1 VDVAI
6 VWGPIAGYFAAR
18 SPVPLE
24 LTPVTPKIDL
34 PYLPFV
40 FDIAMGVRRG
50 DSTFRKELDAV
61 IVRRASSID
70 SILGAYDVPLIHV
83 RGRPAGAQ

>member
-1 VDVAI
+1 
-6 VWGPIAGYFAAR
+6 
-18 SPVPLE
+18 
-24 LTPVTPKIDL
+24 
-34 PYLPFV
+34 
-40 FDIAMGVRRG
+40 MGVRRG

-83 RGRPAGAQ
+83 RGPAGVQ